1 MSRVLRNALVTIAVG
16 LALTVAVAGAS
27 AMPAGD
33 AGELIAI
40 AVGTAAVAVLLGLPL
55 LALLRRRPLAVQVSV
70 LALVIVAAI
79 GLGVFVA
86 AEAMFIAPHDLVVIE
101 VVLVAVATVGVTAS
115 VVLAGRVVATSTSL
129 IEATRRIGA
138 SDPSTTTPV
147 SGPPELARL
156 SEELAQMEARLDDAR
171 RRERAVEQSRRE
183 LVAWV
188 SHDLRTPLAAI
199 RAMVEA
205 LEDRV
210 VDDPETVDRYHAMLR
225 TETDRLAALVDDLF
239 ELSRTQAGALRLHV
253 ERVSLGDLVSDA
265 IAGVAPVAEAKG
277 VRLEGR
283 IDGPAPDVK
292 VSTPEVLRALRNV
305 LENAIRHTPPDGS
318 VMVEAGADDLQHVY
332 VSVLDTGGGV
342 PEADLERIFDVA
354 YQSDP
359 ARTAGGAGL
368 GLAIA
373 RGFVEAHH
381 GRITVQNEQGGA
393 RFTVRIPRE
402 HRESESMT

>member
-1 MSRVLRNALVTIAVG
+1 M
-16 LALTVAVAGAS
+16 
-27 AMPAGD
+27 
-33 AGELIAI
+33 
-40 AVGTAAVAVLLGLPL
+40 LLGLPL
-55 LALLRRRPLAVQVSV
+55 LALLRRRPLVVQVSV

-129 IEATRRIGA
+129 IEATRRVGV
-138 SDPSTTTPV
+138 SDPSTAPPV

-156 SEELAQMEARLDDAR
+156 SEEIIQMEARLDDAR
-171 RRERAVEQSRRE
+171 RRERAVEKSRRE

-210 VDDPETVDRYHAMLR
+210 VEDPETVERYHAMLR

-239 ELSRTQAGALRLHV
+239 ELSRTQAGALRLQV

-283 IDGPAPDVK
+283 IEGPAPDVK

-359 ARTAGGAGL
+359 ARTAGAGL

-381 GRITVQNEQGGA
+381 GRITVQNEQD
-393 RFTVRIPRE
+393 RKSVV
-402 HRESESMT
+402 